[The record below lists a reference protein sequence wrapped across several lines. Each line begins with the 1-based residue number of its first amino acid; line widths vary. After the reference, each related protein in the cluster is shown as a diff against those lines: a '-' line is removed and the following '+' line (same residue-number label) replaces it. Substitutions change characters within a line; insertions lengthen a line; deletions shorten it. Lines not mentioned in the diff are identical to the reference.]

1 MQDSGINVH
10 VFGAHSVRG
19 VSSSFDLE
27 HNASIDSVLTAG
39 DWSPSR
45 KFNKHYNQMHKSL
58 PTNELS
64 MTITACGFHDST
76 LLFINP
82 VLFIF

>member
-19 VSSSFDLE
+19 VSSSFALE
-27 HNASIDSVLTAG
+27 HNPSIDSVLTAG
-39 DWSPSR
+39 DWSSLQT
-45 KFNKHYNQMHKSL
+45 FNKHYNQMHKYL
-58 PTNELS
+58 PANELS

-76 LLFINP
+76 
-82 VLFIF
+82 